1 MRRAKSSA
9 RLSSRSTDF
18 RVMAGRANLAESEG
32 SDATFNRKK
41 LHRFFAV
48 CMVKLKQC
56 LNASIMMPMMK
67 VRRMGEEELFDRT
80 R

>member
-1 MRRAKSSA
+1 MRRAKARA
-9 RLSSRSTDF
+9 RLSSRSTDL

-32 SDATFNRKK
+32 SDAAFNRKK
-41 LHRFFAV
+41 LHRLFTV

-56 LNASIMMPMMK
+56 LKASIMMPMMK
-67 VRRMGEEELFDRT
+67 VGRIGEEEFERT